1 MLFGARSRRTVSVRP
16 VLVRTVRLVM
26 LLASISLTTGCGII
40 KKKSPE
46 EQGLAM
52 PVPVRTQ
59 PLSPEETEA
68 LMGEV
73 GNNFIYGQGVGEAAL
88 NVGTVAVFPPY
99 LAVVIGNAAL
109 SLSGYETLG
118 VSKALPEDKRG
129 WWEDF
134 YDGVVSGPGRLAAAI
149 AGEEYR
155 TKEVA
160 RERLQPFLKPEE
172 LPAAKSDQVSA
183 REPRTLSVE

>member
-1 MLFGARSRRTVSVRP
+1 
-16 VLVRTVRLVM
+16 M
-26 LLASISLTTGCGII
+26 LLLALVSWLSGCAVL

-73 GNNFIYGQGVGEAAL
+73 GTNFIYGNGVGEAAL

-109 SLSGYETLG
+109 SLSGYETVG
-118 VSKALPEDKRG
+118 VSTALPEDKRD

-134 YDGVVSGPGRLAAAI
+134 YDGLVSGPGRLAAAI

-160 RERLQPFLKPEE
+160 RQRLEPFLTPTTPPAPAPSETRNENE
-172 LPAAKSDQVSA
+172 LEQ
-183 REPRTLSVE
+183 SVE